1 MPSKNSDGPFHSL
14 TEKIIGAA
22 IEVHRHIGP
31 GLLESTYE
39 ECLHYELT
47 QAGLMTARQVVLPV
61 LSKGKKLGSG
71 YRLDLLVENSVVVD
85 IKCADQLAGIHEAQM
100 LTYLRH
106 ANVKIGLILDFKS
119 VLLRDGIRRF
129 AL

>member
-1 MPSKNSDGPFHSL
+1 MPSKNYDGPFHSL
-14 TEKIIGAA
+14 TEKIIAAA
-22 IEVHRHIGP
+22 IEVHRNIGP

-47 QAGLMTARQVVLPV
+47 EAGLSAKRQVVLPV
-61 LSKGKKLGSG
+61 LYKSKKLGSV

-85 IKCADQLAGIHEAQM
+85 IKCVDQLAGIHEAQM

-106 ANVKIGLILDFKS
+106 ANVKVGLIFNFKS

-129 AL
+129 IL

>member
-1 MPSKNSDGPFHSL
+1 MPLKEYDGAFHEL

-22 IEVHRHIGP
+22 IEVHRNIGP

-39 ECLHYELT
+39 ECLQYELNE
-47 QAGLMTARQVVLPV
+47 AGLSVARQLVLPV
-61 LSKGKKLGSG
+61 MYKGKKLASV
-71 YRLDLLVENSVVVD
+71 YKLDLLVEKSVVVD
-85 IKCADQLAGIHEAQM
+85 IKCVDQLAGIHEAQV

-106 ANVKIGLILDFKS
+106 ANVKIGLILNFKS